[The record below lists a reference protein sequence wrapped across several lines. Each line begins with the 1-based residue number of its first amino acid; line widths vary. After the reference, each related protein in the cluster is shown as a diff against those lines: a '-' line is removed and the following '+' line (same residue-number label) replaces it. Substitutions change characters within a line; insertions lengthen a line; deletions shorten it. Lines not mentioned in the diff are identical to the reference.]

1 MIIYLIK
8 LIACSGLLYL
18 VYLLLL
24 QKQKLL
30 FFNRFYL
37 LAILPVAIIAPLLQV
52 TLPDFISDFF
62 HFVPDPAPV
71 YTTSAPT
78 AVAAAQEPILYS
90 TTFLWLIYTL
100 VTGTLFIK
108 DLYSYKKFLAYLR
121 RATATDRQSIYSISG
136 LQTPFSFFK
145 RIYVPHE
152 AYRQG
157 QLDAAII
164 AHEQAHVDQKH
175 SIDVLLMQ
183 VASIVFWFN
192 PLVYLIRHAI
202 RQNHEYL
209 ADDAVIRHHERSSY
223 QHLIIQWSMSTPDI
237 NALPAS
243 NFNFLTTK
251 KRLIML
257 QKKTNRG
264 KLLLMPVLTLFLTAA
279 ISLLFSAHV
288 NAQQKDPAKTAKGAP
303 STAPAQSQ
311 AVKNPGQPK
320 KTMTKEDVAHFP
332 ELTKSGGG
340 RKKTMKTQAPVPKE
354 VTIEA
359 VPKIE
364 EVYVKTAPK
373 IEAVYI
379 EDSQTKKP
387 MRINLSTNVNTDVSA
402 TTMTN
407 ANGAANANVQK
418 TQSIAAQESVYLQT
432 DDNGAVTITRTP
444 ITEPRIVL
452 RGKRSSE
459 ARASSLPKEVS
470 RTKK

>member
-24 QKQKLL
+24 QQQKLL

-71 YTTSAPT
+71 YRTSAPT
-78 AVAAAQEPILYS
+78 AVAAQEPILYS

-100 VTGTLFIK
+100 VAGTLFIK
-108 DLYSYKKFLAYLR
+108 DLFNYKKFLAYLR
-121 RATATDRQSIYSISG
+121 RARATDRQSIYSISG

-223 QHLIIQWSMSTPDI
+223 QHLIIQWSMSTSDI

-311 AVKNPGQPK
+311 AVKSPGQPK

-332 ELTKSGGG
+332 EPTKSGGG